1 MSKKLAIVLSAILLL
16 QVFLP
21 VLSVSAAEAAPEK
34 TIYLLERCDGI
45 TFKLD
50 DINTYSINVPV
61 EGRYLLE
68 MDYVAIYDKPIT
80 PQLGITI
87 DDGTERVLDAP
98 HAWEVI
104 LSENGRFDTD
114 DLGNERIPSQ
124 AAIADEEQSIRFL
137 IPCET
142 GSTEK
147 GILFTAGAH
156 TIRFNMIRESIIVKE
171 IRLVLV
177 EELPTYEEYKEAHKA
192 SSEVT
197 GFSKTYEAEIADKK
211 SHAEISVTYDRSSPA
226 ITPNDP
232 VKIMYNIIGGTGF
245 ANPGQWL
252 EWKIEVP
259 EDGYYAL
266 DFKYRQNAA
275 QGQTVRRQ
283 LYVDGEMLFADLS
296 QVKFKSAEDFETMT
310 ISTTDG
316 TEAPIY
322 LTAGTHEIRLK
333 VILGDAAEP
342 LQKIQNVIRIL
353 NDLYTQVVVIV
364 GETPDAYRD
373 YNLGEYIPDLLDTL
387 TNTAE
392 ELRGIMPYFEEEDG
406 ERNSNTASIEQVIN
420 LLEELAE
427 SSRNVPTQQDDLRAQ
442 INTLASLVNSMSTQP
457 LELDSFTVR
466 STDVPAGAEKVSFW
480 QGFVFR
486 FKSFLNSFVGD
497 YNAVGAADGKDTKNI
512 DIWVT
517 VNGQEV
523 AGFATGR
530 DQAQIVTQL
539 VRSGFYE
546 ETGVMTNIAL
556 MDSATILQAFVS
568 GKGPDVAIFVPTS
581 VLANLY
587 FRNAVVDLAAEMP
600 NFEEI
605 KQRAYPSAF
614 VALSYKDKVFAL
626 PELQSYNMLFYR
638 TDIFEKQGLSVPKT
652 WEEFYDVTLKLQ
664 KAGMEVGIAGMEF
677 YNCLL
682 MQNGG
687 SLYNE
692 DLTSTNFTT
701 EASIKAF
708 TQYTEMYTK
717 HGLPLSFSAL
727 DRFRTGQ
734 IPMLVSG
741 VTFFNNLTIGAIE
754 IANLWSMAP
763 MPGTVQEDGSIRYDS
778 DCKVSGAMILSS
790 ADDKESSFKFLE
802 WWTRDEVQKDF
813 AFECEIRFGVAARYF
828 PANKA
833 VLETMP
839 WGREEMAALSAQRE
853 NVTGIPL
860 SPADYYVTR
869 NFDNAF
875 RKVVYDYENPRDVIY
890 RYGQETNA
898 ELTRK
903 LKELGL
909 LEE

>member
-1 MSKKLAIVLSAILLL
+1 MSKKFAIVLSAILLL

-21 VLSVSAAEAAPEK
+21 VLSVSAAEATPEK
-34 TIYLLERCDGI
+34 TIYLLERCDGV
-45 TFKLD
+45 TYKLD
-50 DINTYSINVPV
+50 DLNTYNFNVSV
-61 EGRYLLE
+61 EGRYYLE

-80 PQLGITI
+80 PQIGIMI
-87 DDGTERVLDAP
+87 DGGKEHVLDAP
-98 HAWEVI
+98 HSWQVE
-104 LSENGRFDTD
+104 LNENGRFDTD

-124 AAIADEEQSIRFL
+124 QAIEGEEQSIRFL
-137 IPCET
+137 VPNEN

-147 GILFTAGAH
+147 GLLFTAGGHA
-156 TIRFNMIRESIIVKE
+156 IRFNMIRESIVVKE

-177 EELPTYEEYKEAHKA
+177 EVLPSYEEYTAAHKA
-192 SSEVT
+192 SAEVID
-197 GFSKTYEAEIADKK
+197 FHKTYEAELASKK

-232 VKIMYNIIGGTGF
+232 VKIMYNVIGGTGF

-259 EDGYYAL
+259 EDGYYAI

-283 LYVDGEMLFADLS
+283 MYVDGEILFEDLK
-296 QVKFKSAEDFETMT
+296 QVLFKSANDFEVMT
-310 ISTTDG
+310 VSTTDG
-316 TEAPIY
+316 KEAPIF
-322 LTAGTHEIRLK
+322 LTKGTHEIRLK
-333 VILGDAAEP
+333 VILGDVAEP
-342 LQKIQNVIRIL
+342 LQKIQNVIRTL
-353 NDLYTQVVVIV
+353 NELYNQIVIIV

-373 YNLGEYIPDLLDTL
+373 YNLADHIPGLLDIF
-387 TNTAE
+387 TNAAD
-392 ELRGIMPYFEEEDG
+392 ELKAIMPYFEEADG
-406 ERNSNTASIEQVIN
+406 ERNNNTASIEQVIN
-420 LLEELAE
+420 LLNELAQSE
-427 SSRNVPTQQDDLRAQ
+427 RKAPTKQDDLRAQ

-457 LELDSFTVR
+457 LELDSLTVR
-466 STDVPAGAEKVSFW
+466 STDVPKDAVKVSFW
-480 QGFVFR
+480 EVFVFR

-497 YNAVGAADGKDTKNI
+497 YSAVGAADKNTKSI

-517 VNGQEV
+517 VNGQDV

-539 VRSGFYE
+539 VRSSFYE
-546 ETGVMTNIAL
+546 ETGIMTNIAL
-556 MDSATILQAFVS
+556 MDSGTILQAFVS
-568 GKGPDVAIFVPTS
+568 GKGPDVAIFVPTG

-600 NFEEI
+600 NFEEV
-605 KQRAYPSAF
+605 KERAYPSAF

-638 TDIFEKQGLSVPKT
+638 TDIFEKNGLSVPTT
-652 WEEFYDVTLKLQ
+652 WDEFYDVTLKLQ

-677 YNCLL
+677 YQCLL

-687 SLYNE
+687 TLYNE
-692 DLTSTNFTT
+692 DLTATNFTT
-701 EASIKAF
+701 EESIKAF

-734 IPMLVSG
+734 VPMLVSG

-754 IANLWSMAP
+754 IANLWTMAP
-763 MPGTVQEDGSIRYDS
+763 LPGTVQADGSVRYDS
-778 DCKVSGAMILSS
+778 DCKVSGAMILSTT
-790 ADDKESSFKFLE
+790 DDKESSFKFLE
-802 WWTRDEVQKDF
+802 WWTRDEIQKNF
-813 AFECEIRFGVAARYF
+813 AYECEIRFGIAARYF

-833 VLETMP
+833 VLESMP
-839 WGREEMAALSAQRE
+839 WGREEYLALSNQRE
-853 NVTGIPL
+853 HVTGIPL
-860 SPADYYVTR
+860 SPAEYYVTR
-869 NFDNAF
+869 NFNNAF
-875 RKVVYDYENPRDVIY
+875 RRVVYDYENPRDVIY
-890 RYGQETNA
+890 RYGRETND

>member
-1 MSKKLAIVLSAILLL
+1 MSKKFAIVLSAILLL
-16 QVFLP
+16 QVFIP
-21 VLSVSAAEAAPEK
+21 VLSVSAAEATPEK

-45 TFKLD
+45 TYNLD
-50 DINTYSINVPV
+50 DVNTYTFNVPV
-61 EGRYLLE
+61 EGRYYLE
-68 MDYVAIYDKPIT
+68 MDYVTIYEKPIT

-87 DDGTERVLDAP
+87 DGGKEHVLDAP
-98 HAWEVI
+98 HAWKV
-104 LSENGRFDTD
+104 LLNENGRFDTD

-124 AAIADEEQSIRFL
+124 EVIEGEEQSIRYL
-137 IPCET
+137 VPNES

-147 GILFTAGAH
+147 GILFNSGEH
-156 TIRFNMIRESIIVKE
+156 TISFNMIRESIIVKE
-171 IRLVLV
+171 VRLVLA
-177 EELPTYEEYKEAHKA
+177 ETLPSYEEYKAAHKV

-197 GFSKTYEAEIADKK
+197 GFSKTYEAETADKK

-232 VKIMYNIIGGTGF
+232 VKIMYNVIGGTGF

-259 EDGYYAL
+259 EDGYYAI

-283 LYVDGEMLFADLS
+283 MYVDGEILFEDLK
-296 QVKFKSAEDFETMT
+296 QVLFKSANDFEVMT

-316 TEAPIY
+316 EEAPIF
-322 LTAGTHEIRLK
+322 LTKGTHSIRLK
-333 VILGDAAEP
+333 VILGDVAEP
-342 LQKIQNVIRIL
+342 LQKIQNVISTL
-353 NDLYTQVVVIV
+353 NDLYNRIIIIV
-364 GETPDAYRD
+364 GETPDKYRD
-373 YNLGEYIPDLLDTL
+373 YNLADHIPGLLDIFT
-387 TNTAE
+387 TQAD
-392 ELRGIMPYFEEEDG
+392 ELRALMPYFEEKDG

-420 LLEELAE
+420 LLEELAKSE
-427 SSRNVPTQQDDLRAQ
+427 RNAPTKQDDLRAQ
-442 INTLASLVNSMSTQP
+442 INTLASLVNSMRTQP
-457 LELDSFTVR
+457 LELDSLTVR
-466 STDVPAGAEKVSFW
+466 STDVPKDAVKVGFW
-480 QGFVFR
+480 EVFVFR

-497 YNAVGAADGKDTKNI
+497 YNAVGSADGNAKSI

-517 VNGQEV
+517 VNGQEA

-568 GKGPDVAIFVPTS
+568 GKGPDVAIFVPTG

-605 KQRAYPSAF
+605 KERAYPSAF

-652 WEEFYDVTLKLQ
+652 WDEYYDVTIKLQ

-677 YNCLL
+677 YHCLL

-687 SLYNE
+687 TLYNE
-692 DLTSTNFTT
+692 DLTATNFTS
-701 EASIKAF
+701 EESIKAF

-717 HGLPLSFSAL
+717 YGLPISFSAL

-734 IPMLVSG
+734 IPMLISG
-741 VTFFNNLTIGAIE
+741 VTFFNNLTVGAIE
-754 IANLWSMAP
+754 IANLWTMAP
-763 MPGTVQEDGSIRYDS
+763 MPGTIQEDGSIRYDS
-778 DCKVSGAMILSS
+778 DCKVSGAMVLSS
-790 ADDKESSFKFLE
+790 TDDKESSFKFLE
-802 WWTRDEVQKDF
+802 WWTRDSVQKDF
-813 AFECEIRFGVAARYF
+813 AYECEIRFGVAARYF
-828 PANKA
+828 PANKS

-839 WGREEMAALSAQRE
+839 WGISEYLALSDQRE
-853 NVTGIPL
+853 HVTGIPL
-860 SPADYYVTR
+860 SPAEYYVTR
-869 NFDNAF
+869 NFNNAF
-875 RKVVYDYENPRDVIY
+875 RRVVYDYENPRDVIY
-890 RYGQETNA
+890 RYGRETNQ